1 LRAYKVLLVLQDQED
16 EGMDEAQIYAR
27 LAEIIAEVFDQG
39 VVSLTPDLRIEDM
52 EGWDSLSH
60 VRLILTIEKSFKI
73 KFLTSE
79 MRNLETVQDL
89 VSAIKARA

>member
-1 LRAYKVLLVLQDQED
+1 LVLKDQED

-27 LAEIIAEVFDQG
+27 LAELIAEVFDQG
-39 VVSLTPDLRIEDM
+39 VVSLTPDLRIEDV

-79 MRNLETVQDL
+79 MRNRETVQDL
-89 VSAIKARA
+89 VSAIKARV

>member
-1 LRAYKVLLVLQDQED
+1 
-16 EGMDEAQIYAR
+16 MDEAQIYAR

-79 MRNLETVQDL
+79 MGHLETVQDL
-89 VSAIKARA
+89 VSAIKARV

>member
-1 LRAYKVLLVLQDQED
+1 
-16 EGMDEAQIYAR
+16 MDEAQIYAR

-39 VVSLTPDLRIEDM
+39 VVSLTPDLRIEDV

-79 MRNLETVQDL
+79 MGHLETVQDL
-89 VSAIKARA
+89 VSAIKARV

>member
-1 LRAYKVLLVLQDQED
+1 
-16 EGMDEAQIYAR
+16 MDEAQIYAR

-39 VVSLTPDLRIEDM
+39 VVSLTPDLRIEDV

-89 VSAIKARA
+89 VSAIKARV

>member
-1 LRAYKVLLVLQDQED
+1 
-16 EGMDEAQIYAR
+16 MDEAQIYAR